1 MNNKLENYVEIQTEK
16 AESLSLCR
24 GLKLI
29 NYYTYDS
36 LKDVLIRYLN
46 DTGRNVDGIKY
57 DVYEENH
64 GNVAVAY
71 AVRHLR

>member
-1 MNNKLENYVEIQTEK
+1 M
-16 AESLSLCR
+16 
-24 GLKLI
+24 
-29 NYYTYDS
+29 YDS

>member
-1 MNNKLENYVEIQTEK
+1 MLKYKLKKQKVC
-16 AESLSLCR
+16 LCVAD
-24 GLKLI
+24 L

-64 GNVAVAY
+64 GNVAGAY
-71 AVRHLR
+71 AVRLLR